1 MKLILIDNYN
11 RDTVPDI
18 LLSEN
23 LSDAQAAK
31 ELTIA
36 LRRYNGTSYWP
47 KLVPDDYKLSR
58 GLEDL
63 I

>member
-1 MKLILIDNYN
+1 MKLILTDAYGRKTI
-11 RDTVPDI
+11 PDI

-23 LSDAQAAK
+23 LSPEQAEK

-47 KLVPDDYKLSR
+47 KLVPDDYKEWK
-58 GLEDL
+58 GLDEF